1 MKVVRESESV
11 SSKRT
16 SPRKPLAV
24 NHNDKMMVVESLH
37 RRSLLW
43 IVGGLL
49 ALGYALF
56 STYQAFP
63 LRAPHPAADNF
74 GLAWSIIAPIAV
86 FGGLLIAHGVYRRR
100 RNQHALWDV
109 LVYPLG
115 AGIAVSLPGVYV
127 AVNPYYPSWSGIVT
141 LQLLA
146 FAIVAGGIIA
156 GFIRTFDRWRGRPL
170 ANAAG

>member
-1 MKVVRESESV
+1 MVIESFH
-11 SSKRT
+11 R
-16 SPRKPLAV
+16 SP
-24 NHNDKMMVVESLH
+24 
-37 RRSLLW
+37 LLW

-63 LRAPHPAADNF
+63 FRPPHPAADNF
-74 GLAWSIIAPIAV
+74 GLAWLIIAPIAV
-86 FGGLLIAHGVYRRR
+86 LGGLLIAHGVYRQRG
-100 RNQHALWDV
+100 NQHARWDV

-115 AGIAVSLPGVYV
+115 AGIAIMVPGVYI

-141 LQLLA
+141 LQLLV
-146 FAIVAGGIIA
+146 FAIVAGGLIA
-156 GFIRTFDRWRGRPL
+156 GAIKALDRWRDRPL